1 MTGDEISAGARSS
14 GGTLYGGPLGFLGTL
29 ANMVIEE
36 AAGKDI
42 GGYLLVQFSGGDDTD
57 GAVLAAAD
65 GKLAEATPAKDAI
78 VPAQSCIFL
87 VATSP
92 HAATVPF
99 TSPWLLW
106 RASSATTGGR
116 LASQYS

>member
-1 MTGDEISAGARSS
+1 
-14 GGTLYGGPLGFLGTL
+14 
-29 ANMVIEE
+29 MVIEE
-36 AAGKDI
+36 AAHKDI

-87 VATSP
+87 VAASP
-92 HAATVPF
+92 HAAKGPVYL
-99 TSPWLLW
+99 SVV
-106 RASSATTGGR
+106 A
-116 LASQYS
+116 LAGLFGNHRRTPRQPVFLK